1 MAKNHAI
8 WYVVGYGETK
18 YRKKAKAKKKPK

>member
-1 MAKNHAI
+1 MAKNHAP

-18 YRKKAKAKKKPK
+18 YRKKVKKKKPK